1 MKKND
6 ALEKRLADAGV
17 VSFDD
22 ARDWLGFSDEEKTL
36 MDMQIAAERAVEREM
51 KAKRVSQA
59 ELARRMGTK
68 QPAVSRM
75 IRRIAA
81 WWFARCIL
89 SGEMFSRAFLA
100 LRFRQK
106 KTAL

>member
-1 MKKND
+1 MKKTD

-51 KAKRVSQA
+51 KAKRVSQR

-68 QPAVSRM
+68 QPTVSRM
-75 IRRIAA
+75 LAEPASTTFDSLFRALLALGSTPRKIAA
-81 WWFARCIL
+81 A
-89 SGEMFSRAFLA
+89 LA
-100 LRFRQK
+100 L
-106 KTAL
+106 

>member
-22 ARDWLGFSDEEKTL
+22 VRDWLGFSDEEKTL

-75 IRRIAA
+75 IRQSGSASFETLFRALLALGSTPRKIAA
-81 WWFARCIL
+81 A
-89 SGEMFSRAFLA
+89 LA
-100 LRFRQK
+100 L
-106 KTAL
+106 

>member
-1 MKKND
+1 MKRNN
-6 ALEKRLADAGV
+6 AFEKRLSDAGV

-22 ARDWLGFSDEEKTL
+22 ARDWLGFSDEEKVL

-51 KAKRVSQA
+51 KAKCVSQA

-75 IRRIAA
+75 IRQSGSTSFETLFRALLALGSTPRKIAA
-81 WWFARCIL
+81 A
-89 SGEMFSRAFLA
+89 LA
-100 LRFRQK
+100 L
-106 KTAL
+106 

>member
-36 MDMQIAAERAVEREM
+36 MDMQIAAERAVERDM

-75 IRRIAA
+75 IRQSGSASFETLFRALLALGSTPRKIAA
-81 WWFARCIL
+81 A
-89 SGEMFSRAFLA
+89 LA
-100 LRFRQK
+100 L
-106 KTAL
+106 

>member
-1 MKKND
+1 MRKD
-6 ALEKRLADAGV
+6 EALEKRLADAGV

-22 ARDWLGFSDEEKTL
+22 ARDWLEFSDEEKAL

-51 KAKRVSQA
+51 KLNRVSQA

-75 IRRIAA
+75 IRQSGSASFETLFRALLALGATPRKIAA
-81 WWFARCIL
+81 
-89 SGEMFSRAFLA
+89 A
-100 LRFRQK
+100 LV
-106 KTAL
+106 L